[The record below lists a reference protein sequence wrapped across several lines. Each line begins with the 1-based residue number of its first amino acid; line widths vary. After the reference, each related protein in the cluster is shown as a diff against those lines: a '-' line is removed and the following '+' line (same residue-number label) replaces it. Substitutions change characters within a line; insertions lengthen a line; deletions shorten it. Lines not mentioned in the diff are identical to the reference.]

1 MIVEQCL
8 DDISL
13 SIEDYDLTCN
23 QSIIASH
30 NWMGVV
36 RSARSLILVVSLVDT
51 NKEGSSDPSTALTHR
66 NDHCK
71 PVNTHDVADEGS
83 SDSSS
88 DEDEEIAQA
97 QASMKPT
104 EVQDS
109 HDPQSNALILRP
121 HHRPIYIRPSSREIN
136 KGRRHNLEKVQEL
149 ERTGLIINEPNSL
162 APKKK
167 VKMYSLKL
175 EAEPTTQAQ
184 AQSSFPDAGRS
195 MHQAF
200 VTDEDENTA
209 GRAQTSGKTST
220 REKQPPESTPKT
232 PKLALRVPPFFAWSL
247 DQPAANHAK
256 PKTTFDV
263 SKSSGLKSVL
273 SGVERKILARDLDLK
288 RHYEQFLQ
296 VRASVDR
303 SSIYRETPIT
313 DLENLDRMKK
323 PLNGDLENLRQRLA
337 AVESSAMV
345 ETLAPASSNTAF
357 VLNPPNDK
365 DDPFV
370 LKQKIA
376 LQTELRSLVDCMEDL
391 VACFVPR
398 SYDHYTMKKI
408 WGALGTLI
416 TVGAVIPMAIELC
429 L

>member
-1 MIVEQCL
+1 M
-8 DDISL
+8 D
-13 SIEDYDLTCN
+13 
-23 QSIIASH
+23 
-30 NWMGVV
+30 VV

-51 NKEGSSDPSTALTHR
+51 NKEGSSDPSMALTHR
-66 NDHCK
+66 NDHRK
-71 PVNTHDVADEGS
+71 PVNAHDVADESS

-104 EVQDS
+104 EAQES

-121 HHRPIYIRPSSREIN
+121 HHRPIYIRPSSREMN
-136 KGRRHNLEKVQEL
+136 KGRQHNLETVQEL

-167 VKMYSLKL
+167 VKMYSPKP
-175 EAEPTTQAQ
+175 EAEPITQAQ
-184 AQSSFPDAGRS
+184 AQTSFPNTSKAAERS

-200 VTDEDENTA
+200 VTDEDENTP
-209 GRAQTSGKTST
+209 GRAQSSGKGST
-220 REKQPPESTPKT
+220 MENQPAEITPNT

-256 PKTTFDV
+256 PKTISDV
-263 SKSSGLKSVL
+263 SMSNGLKSVL
-273 SGVERKILARDLDLK
+273 SGVERKILVRDLDLK
-288 RHYEQFLQ
+288 RTYEQFLQ
-296 VRASVDR
+296 VQASVDR
-303 SSIYRETPIT
+303 SSIYRETPST
-313 DLENLDRMKK
+313 DLDNLDRMKK
-323 PLNGDLENLRQRLA
+323 PLMNGDLENLRQRLA
-337 AVESSAMV
+337 AIESSALV
-345 ETLAPASSNTAF
+345 EILAPASSKTAF
-357 VLNPPNDK
+357 VLNPPNDR

-376 LQTELRSLVDCMEDL
+376 LQTQLRSLVDCMEDL

-398 SYDHYTMKKI
+398 SYEHYIMKKI

-416 TVGAVIPMAIELC
+416 TVRAVILMAIELH